1 MHVCVC
7 VCVTPVCRPKRL
19 KAQQMQ
25 LESVCLR
32 DAGLVWV
39 TNVGVC
45 VCVCP
50 MGLVSRASRCHDVCG
65 NPGSGVIYARI
76 RIWRCE

>member
-1 MHVCVC
+1 
-7 VCVTPVCRPKRL
+7 VTPVCRPKRL

-45 VCVCP
+45 VCVCVSYGT
-50 MGLVSRASRCHDVCG
+50 GLQGEQMS
-65 NPGSGVIYARI
+65 
-76 RIWRCE
+76 

>member
-25 LESVCLR
+25 LESVCPR

-45 VCVCP
+45 VSYGT
-50 MGLVSRASRCHDVCG
+50 GLQGEQMS
-65 NPGSGVIYARI
+65 
-76 RIWRCE
+76 